1 MALSVIE
8 RFTKMALTDKA
19 RREINQATVA
29 WRQGDVTLGE
39 DSIAVYLANLARPH
53 SDLSMEAAERL
64 RYEGQTPGQRPVPVV
79 DDKVR
84 GLVMLSQTCD
94 IVRDCLDRLH
104 VVMAPLV
111 EVKVDEL
118 EDVELLRRPRFIFV
132 PATAGDCLVADLDIH
147 VTVEKAVLAGWE
159 RTPGWETDGE
169 MHAFSKALVRNAT
182 RFPFPDDFVAAV
194 AKLRGRV
201 FSKHNRESEEGRLL
215 RKLDEIRLRAY
226 PSWDGAKVR
235 LHWLFLFDSAT
246 TAKDP
251 ASRKMAG
258 EWLARFDQSGRFQT
272 SALWLFGPTNLSVS
286 TYKRT
291 VNLDFESLSAPARM
305 RVGGD

>member
-1 MALSVIE
+1 MTDLPESE
-8 RFTKMALTDKA
+8 RTS
-19 RREINQATVA
+19 INQAISA
-29 WRQGDVTLGE
+29 WRQGDVALGE
-39 DSIAVYLANLARPH
+39 GCETVRMANLTCPLHASSEALATRLQALGRTLDNRP
-53 SDLSMEAAERL
+53 EA
-64 RYEGQTPGQRPVPVV
+64 VV
-79 DDKVR
+79 DGDIR

-94 IVRDCLDRLH
+94 IARDCLDRLN

-111 EVKVDEL
+111 EVEIDEL

-132 PATAGDCLVADLDIH
+132 PATAGDCLVADLDVH
-147 VTVEKAVLAGWE
+147 VTVEKAVLAGWR
-159 RTPGWETDGE
+159 RTPGLKTDAE
-169 MHAFSKALVRNAT
+169 NQAFSKALVRNAT

-201 FSKHNRESEEGRLL
+201 FSKHNRDSEEGRLL

-226 PSWDGAKVR
+226 PSWDGAEVR

-258 EWLARFDQSGRFQT
+258 ELLARFDQSGRYQT
-272 SALWLFGPTNLSVS
+272 ANHYTYGPTNMSVS
-286 TYKRT
+286 THRRT
-291 VNLDFESLSAPARM
+291 VLLDFESLSAPARM
-305 RVGGD
+305 RDGGD